1 MRRLSNKF
9 YVVGAV
15 AAVVV
20 SSVLGDVS
28 AQKSTPAAE
37 DTGIGRSGDS
47 IGEEKMT
54 REQKVAWVEEQ
65 VAAAQHIY
73 QRVESML
80 VQAKKEKD
88 SIKISCLQD
97 KLTQLE
103 VNLQGIEE
111 RRMLFEDA
119 IANDD
124 AGDADQQFTI
134 LGIYISRVQSLMAE
148 AENCIGEGDVV
159 IGDADTTLTIDDDI
173 TGEDPTDPVDWQI
186 GVDQPIHA
194 SGFF

>member
-1 MRRLSNKF
+1 MRRLSKRF

-28 AQKSTPAAE
+28 AQKSTPATE
-37 DTGIGRSGDS
+37 DTGYGRGGDTV
-47 IGEEKMT
+47 GEEKMT

-80 VQAKKEKD
+80 AQAKKEKD

-97 KLTQLE
+97 KLTQLD

-119 IANDD
+119 LASGD

-134 LGIYISRVQSLMAE
+134 LGIYVSRVQSLMAE

-159 IGDADTTLTIDDDI
+159 IGDADTLLTIDDDV
-173 TGEDPTDPVDWQI
+173 TDEDPSEPVDWQI
-186 GVDQPIHA
+186 GVDQPVHA
-194 SGFF
+194 SGFY